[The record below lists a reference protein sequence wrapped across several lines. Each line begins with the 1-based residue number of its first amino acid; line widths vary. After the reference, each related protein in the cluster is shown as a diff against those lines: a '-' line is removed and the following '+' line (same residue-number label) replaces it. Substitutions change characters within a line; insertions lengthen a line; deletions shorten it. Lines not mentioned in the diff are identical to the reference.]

1 MRLKYLKK
9 YRHIYIIM
17 SSCYFC
23 EITQEE
29 NMGDFKK
36 CFDIQ
41 LKYQQEDQDYSLNRT
56 KSAAQM
62 GHLECLKKAHRQE
75 CCSLKGICNIAAT
88 YGNLQCLKYGHDN
101 GDVINEKTMENACKA
116 DALGIMRYLHDN
128 KCPWNTQVCDIGA
141 EYGHIHCLK
150 YAHENGC
157 PWDEMTI
164 YKAIQN
170 NNFGCLEYA
179 CENGCPT
186 DEDMINEACKNND
199 LRILKYLHENMHLK
213 FDDLSATLCCLKDG
227 KRECLEY
234 AHENGS
240 KITHNTFSLAIE
252 NNLLDCIKFLVESMC
267 DYELYT
273 AVTAVKYCDL
283 ESIKYLRKND
293 ILLFDDDS
301 CCLAVQN
308 KKISV
313 IKYLIDQGCPFVAKD
328 IMKEIIKYDKLV
340 FLKYF
345 IKKYSLI
352 ISKDDFENILKNDS
366 IKCLSYVFCHR
377 ALFDS
382 FYDQNTYDKSHGKC
396 RSFIKKKIILKKQ
409 I

>member
-1 MRLKYLKK
+1 
-9 YRHIYIIM
+9 M
-17 SSCYFC
+17 SCNCYFC
-23 EITQEE
+23 EISVEKFGSLEKCFE
-29 NMGDFKK
+29 NMA
-36 CFDIQ
+36 
-41 LKYQQEDQDYSLNRT
+41 KYQETDEDYSLSRT

-62 GHLECLKKAHRQE
+62 GHLKCLKKVHIE
-75 CCSLKGICNIAAT
+75 EGGCSLKGICNIAAA
-88 YGNLQCLKYGHDN
+88 YNNLQCLKYAYDN
-101 GDVINEKTMENACKA
+101 GDKIDEQTMVNAAKA

-128 KCPWNTQVCDIGA
+128 KCPWNRQVCAAAA
-141 EYGHIHCLK
+141 EHGHIHCLK
-150 YAHENGC
+150 YAHDNGC
-157 PWDEMTI
+157 PWDELTI

-186 DEDMINEACKNND
+186 DEDTINEACKNND
-199 LRILKYLHENMHLK
+199 IRILKYLHEIMNLK

-252 NNLLDCIKFLVESMC
+252 NNLFESIKFLVENIY

-273 AVTAVKYCDL
+273 GINAAKYCDL
-283 ESIKYLRKND
+283 DCVKYLHKND
-293 ILLFDDDS
+293 ILLLDEATTCF
-301 CCLAVQN
+301 AVQN

-313 IKYLIDQGCPFVAKD
+313 IKYLIDQGCPWVSMD
-328 IMKEIIKYDKLV
+328 IMKHIIKYDKLV

-345 IKKYSLI
+345 IKKYS
-352 ISKDDFENILKNDS
+352 ISITKDDFESILKNDS
-366 IKCLSYVFCHR
+366 IKCLSYVFNHR

-382 FYDQNTYDKSHGKC
+382 FYDENTYDKSYGKC
-396 RSFIKKKIILKKQ
+396 RSFIKKR
-409 I
+409 